1 MKETLRPKWDGIA
14 GVLAQAPLVSA
25 AFGRWLGFVLMMTA
39 MFVVLG
45 LGVVTILAASIGVA
59 HLLG

>member
-1 MKETLRPKWDGIA
+1 MKKALCPKFGGVAD
-14 GVLAQAPLVSA
+14 VLAQAPLVSA

-59 HLLG
+59 HLIG